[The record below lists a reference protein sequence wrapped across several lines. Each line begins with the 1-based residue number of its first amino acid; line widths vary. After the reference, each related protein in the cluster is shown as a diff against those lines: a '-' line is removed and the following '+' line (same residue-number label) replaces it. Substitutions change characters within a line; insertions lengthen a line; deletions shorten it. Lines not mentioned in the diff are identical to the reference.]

1 MTFDHVAL
9 NLTADKNLVYTAMS
23 KYLFYFRMHISKYVF
38 EQNKVPL
45 NPFMMSEY
53 FLVDTVE
60 RNIIRESNN
69 ILVKRADEFWVFG
82 TISNGVLAELKIAQK
97 MNKPIKYFKIENSKT
112 ILPISVDEVEMEDDV
127 KEFKKDL
134 KIENLPTGRQV
145 KN

>member
-1 MTFDHVAL
+1 
-9 NLTADKNLVYTAMS
+9 
-23 KYLFYFRMHISKYVF
+23 MHISKYVF